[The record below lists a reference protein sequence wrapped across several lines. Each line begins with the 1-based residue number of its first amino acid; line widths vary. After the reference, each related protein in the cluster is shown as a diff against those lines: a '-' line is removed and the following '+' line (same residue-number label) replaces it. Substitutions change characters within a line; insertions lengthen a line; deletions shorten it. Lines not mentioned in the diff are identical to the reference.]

1 MNHKES
7 ARDTEIT
14 IEPLLSQVDGSK
26 KQSMKQTLTEDISAA
41 IELYD
46 SHLKPGCIK
55 LLELNKATLAAERKQ
70 ARKQKLYRLSW
81 ITSLSLLVILVS
93 HFATGI
99 NIFTVVGLIFS
110 YFVGSLLHHKFSP
123 EIELPKEREE
133 LFTLNNKL
141 RQEALAVEN
150 KQSGCLHRLLVAAGL
165 DDDIKNSGLVDEEG
179 KITAY
184 QLDGNG
190 LYQYLDAMN
199 LLMEDRDNLNRLSQ
213 TNTSLC

>member
-14 IEPLLSQVDGSK
+14 IEPLPSQVDESK
-26 KQSMKQTLTEDISAA
+26 KQSIKQTLTEDISAA

-55 LLELNKATLAAERKQ
+55 LLELNKATLTAERKQ
-70 ARKQKLYRLSW
+70 ARKQKLYRLGW
-81 ITSLSLLVILVS
+81 ITSLSLLIILVS
-93 HFATGI
+93 HFATGV
-99 NIFTVVGLIFS
+99 NVFTVVGLIFS
-110 YFVGSLLHHKFSP
+110 YFIGCLLHHKFSP
-123 EIELPKEREE
+123 EIELPKERAE

-165 DDDIKNSGLVDEEG
+165 DDDIKNSGLVNEEG
-179 KITAY
+179 EITAY

-199 LLMEDRDNLNRLSQ
+199 LLMDHRTKLDAILQGSA
-213 TNTSLC
+213 SS